1 MDNNYDELYVQL
13 REYLAR
19 QQPSTEEERDLLI
32 ERFINH
38 YNKTHTER
46 RATYSLGPSA
56 NAGADELLRL
66 ARSTSDPRLAVE
78 YAKRAL
84 KMEPENL
91 SAQIIIAKHNSE
103 TPDELLEKLREI
115 TGRASV
121 SMKQRGYF
129 KNDVLG
135 RFWYKAETRQYLLL
149 LKEVISLLTVCG
161 KLKAAADMCNYMLRL
176 CAEDTP
182 GARFYLFNIY
192 AFLEDEK
199 SAMELF
205 ERFPDNDPL
214 VLMSLSVM
222 YYKLDNLTESEK
234 YLLRLRR
241 YNKAAGQFFS
251 LLAKGD
257 LSEYM
262 TDGSSDYS
270 RTPINEL
277 VDGYPF
283 YNFLLASVPT
293 YVNWADDMLGSL
305 R

>member
-19 QQPSTEEERDLLI
+19 QQPRTEEERDLLI

-38 YNKTHTER
+38 YNKTHTQS
-46 RATYSLGPSA
+46 RATYNRSA
-56 NAGADELLRL
+56 SSPAAAEELLRL
-66 ARSTSDPRLAVE
+66 AAGTNDPHLAVE
-78 YAKRAL
+78 YARRAL

-91 SAQIIIAKHNSE
+91 SAQLIIAKHTSE
-103 TPDELLEKLREI
+103 TPDELLERLREI

-121 SMKQRGYF
+121 TLKQKGYF
-129 KNDVLG
+129 KSDVVG
-135 RFWYKAETRQYLLL
+135 RFWYKGETRQYMLL
-149 LKEVISLLTVCG
+149 LKEVVSLLTVCG
-161 KLKAAADMCNYMLRL
+161 KLRAAADMCNYMLRL

-199 SAMELF
+199 SALALF

-222 YYKLDNLTESEK
+222 YYKLDNVSEAEK

-241 YNKAAGQFFS
+241 YNKAASQFFS

-257 LSEYM
+257 VSEYM

-277 VDGYPF
+277 IDGYPF

-293 YVNWADDMLGSL
+293 YVSWADDMLGSL

>member
-46 RATYSLGPSA
+46 RATYSLSPSA

-121 SMKQRGYF
+121 SMKQKGYF

-241 YNKAAGQFFS
+241 YNKAAGQFFNV
-251 LLAKGD
+251 LAKGD